1 VSLYHRHR
9 KALTIIASVAAT
21 ILFAVLLAGKRHELS
36 GALSSASLLTLAAG
50 VALQLLAL
58 LSRTEAWSVCVT
70 AAGGSVGRR
79 RLYRASSVGYV
90 GSLVNAQLG
99 AAARI
104 AALRRSAPRDSP
116 RVAPLIAAE
125 LPIMAVEATLGA
137 LASVTLVGP
146 LGLPWWSPLVAVA
159 AVLLVSTGLRSLA
172 VRGGRAIWRGLA
184 VLKSLRGQGAVVGLI
199 LIAVFAQIGRNWML
213 LHAVGVDAS
222 VFDAIAVLI
231 GLITL
236 AQLPLGL
243 STGTAAAVLIL
254 GPHGVA
260 AVAAAGVLLSATGT
274 AGGLCF
280 AAWGVGDR
288 AWCAASATRVSAAT

>member
-1 VSLYHRHR
+1 VSFYHRHR
-9 KALTIIASVAAT
+9 RALAIIAAVAAT
-21 ILFAVLLAGKRHELS
+21 LLFVFLLAGKRHELAA
-36 GALSSASLLTLAAG
+36 ALGSASLLTLAAG

-58 LSRTEAWSVCVT
+58 LSRTEAWRVCVV
-70 AAGGSVGRR
+70 AAGGRVGRR

-90 GSLVNAQLG
+90 GSLVNAQVG
-99 AAARI
+99 TAARI
-104 AALRRSAPRDSP
+104 AALRRSAPSDSP

-137 LASVTLVGP
+137 LASVTLIGP
-146 LGLPWWSPLVAVA
+146 LGLPWWSPLLALA
-159 AVLLVSTGLRSLA
+159 AMLLVSTGLRSLA
-172 VRGGRAIWRGLA
+172 VGGGRKIWHGLA
-184 VLKSLRGQGAVVGLI
+184 VLKSLRGQGAVLGLI
-199 LIAVFAQIGRNWML
+199 LIAVFAQIARNWML
-213 LHAVGVDAS
+213 LHAVGVNAS
-222 VFDAIAVLI
+222 VFDATAVLI

-274 AGGLCF
+274 VGGLCF

-288 AWCAASATRVSAAT
+288 AWCAATAGRVATST